1 MRPHESIRHDDKT
14 ASRLAPK
21 GDDGR
26 FDLYVAMNA
35 ERAQER
41 QGAHRPDSID
51 LWSNLIRGLF
61 ALPDVQQVGLLLH
74 FYSGNVETEVF
85 NVRRATVGF
94 DDFAA
99 RLPKIRTRELLMVE
113 RS

>member
-1 MRPHESIRHDDKT
+1 VGQPSAGVRRRCTTK
-14 ASRLAPK
+14 RRNWRKK
-21 GDDGR
+21 GWSPSKIERCLSDWKRAD
-26 FDLYVAMNA
+26 

-41 QGAHRPDSID
+41 QGAHRPESID
-51 LWSNLIRGLF
+51 LWSNLVRDLL

-74 FYSGNVETEVF
+74 FYSGNVETAVF

-99 RLPKIRTRELLMVE
+99 RLPKNSRT
-113 RS
+113 

>member
-1 MRPHESIRHDDKT
+1 M
-14 ASRLAPK
+14 
-21 GDDGR
+21 
-26 FDLYVAMNA
+26 
-35 ERAQER
+35 
-41 QGAHRPDSID
+41 
-51 LWSNLIRGLF
+51 WSNLVRDLF

-113 RS
+113 RSSPGNHEGYRQRRQPVRGDSTRVL